1 MEKRN
6 NKEEVPFAHY
16 AALWREMDPAEASAR
31 CQVPF
36 DVQQQVFR
44 LTMLGEEYVLAW
56 PEFSVRTGAGEI
68 AKISVAAQILMMRFL
83 LAPGFAGSTGRFLS
97 FRETPWGDTYIQPFT
112 GRCLKRAAF
121 TFGTRL
127 SAFSAAMQSLGA
139 SEVKHGDAGWQAEFL
154 PGLFMQLFVWE
165 GDEEFP
171 PNAQILYSDN
181 FPAVFTAEDLV
192 VCADVLIDI
201 VKAAMTKPQQA

>member
-36 DVQQQVFR
+36 DAQQQVFR

-97 FRETPWGDTYIQPFT
+97 FRETPWGDTYI
-112 GRCLKRAAF
+112 
-121 TFGTRL
+121 
-127 SAFSAAMQSLGA
+127 
-139 SEVKHGDAGWQAEFL
+139 
-154 PGLFMQLFVWE
+154 
-165 GDEEFP
+165 
-171 PNAQILYSDN
+171 
-181 FPAVFTAEDLV
+181 
-192 VCADVLIDI
+192 
-201 VKAAMTKPQQA
+201 